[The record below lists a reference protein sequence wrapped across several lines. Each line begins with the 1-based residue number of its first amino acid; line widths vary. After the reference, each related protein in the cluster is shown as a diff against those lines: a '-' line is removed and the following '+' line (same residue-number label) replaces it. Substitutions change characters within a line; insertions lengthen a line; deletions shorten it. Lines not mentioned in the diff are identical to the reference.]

1 MTSVPATANPLE
13 QLPTSSWTDISTG
26 PARLTIFNASG
37 RGVQLVWL
45 NYEGGDVVYN
55 VLGNGQ
61 EAVQGAS
68 LSLGAVEGT
77 GAGANLSWQCLCIWI
92 WGSAM
97 AWGGWVAY
105 RQHR

>member
-26 PARLTIFNASG
+26 PSRLTIFNASG

-61 EAVQGAS
+61 EAVQGA
-68 LSLGAVEGT
+68 
-77 GAGANLSWQCLCIWI
+77 C
-92 WGSAM
+92 SAS
-97 AWGGWVAY
+97 AA
-105 RQHR
+105 QAA